1 MTDALQILP
10 DPFLRMR
17 AGDIACPAPVFVR
30 PDDSVTSAAAR
41 MAEARAT
48 AALVREQEH
57 GPVSGILTERD
68 VLARVVA
75 AGRDAGSL
83 TVGEV
88 MTPGLIAVH
97 PDELLIEAFSL
108 MVRHGVRRLALLDA
122 SGRPVGL
129 LGEGDILAARGESP
143 LALAGE
149 IAAATNAAALARV
162 FARLARLAARCVAEG
177 LGSEPVG
184 RLISEMHDRIMSRAW
199 ALALTKTAETHGP
212 APAPHAVL
220 VLGSQARRE
229 QYLATD
235 QDLALVYAS
244 APGAE
249 VWFAHLGEE
258 LTAMLL
264 ETGFPPCPKRIMLNN
279 PAWRRSV
286 QGWLDLAQA
295 LADDPGQNAS
305 PDRAEGQPA
314 APEATNPVVL
324 ASLLVDMRPLPA
336 PLPISLAVPPPAPLA
351 GQRAGA
357 QPESQTEALAGRT
370 GPGFAEQGLVE
381 AGPADPGLGRGLRA
395 AMTARLSG
403 SALLLKLMAM
413 EAVRFAPP
421 LGLFRGFSLKKD
433 AEGRGSLNVKRGGVF
448 PITQGVKVLAL
459 EHHLPETGT
468 LSRLRALKGLGV
480 FEQPLA
486 DGLCE
491 ALSLLQTLRM
501 RAQAEALVL
510 GAAPDNEL
518 RPDTLGALEREGL
531 RGAFKLVAELQD
543 LLSAK
548 YALHL
553 LG

>member
-1 MTDALQILP
+1 MTEALQILP

-30 PDDSVTSAAAR
+30 PDESVTSAAAR

-48 AALVREQEH
+48 AALVREQE
-57 GPVSGILTERD
+57 GVPVAGILTERD

-97 PDELLIEAFSL
+97 LDEMLIEAFSL

-149 IAAATNAAALARV
+149 IAAATNATALARV

-235 QDLALVYAS
+235 QDLALAYAS
-244 APGAE
+244 APGAGA
-249 VWFAHLGEE
+249 WFAHLGEE

-295 LADDPGQNAS
+295 LADDPGQNAAHA
-305 PDRAEGQPA
+305 PDRADGQPA
-314 APEATNPVVL
+314 APESTSPVVL
-324 ASLLVDMRPLPA
+324 ASLLADMRPLPA
-336 PLPISLAVPPPAPLA
+336 PLAAPLA
-351 GQRAGA
+351 RQMAGHMAGA
-357 QPESQTEALAGRT
+357 QPKSQAEASAG
-370 GPGFAEQGLVE
+370 L
-381 AGPADPGLGRGLRA
+381 ADPGLGRSLRA
-395 AMTARLSG
+395 AMTGRLSG
-403 SALLLKLMAM
+403 SALLLKLMAL

-421 LGLFRGFSLKKD
+421 LGLFRGFSLKKN
-433 AEGRGSLNVKRGGVF
+433 AEGHGSLNVKRGGVF

-459 EHHLPETGT
+459 EHHVAETGT
-468 LSRLRALKGLGV
+468 LGRLRALKDLDV

-510 GAAPDNEL
+510 GAPPDNEL